1 MTCNKHSI
9 KQCRALL
16 VQPRTVAANVIRRP
30 TVLCTSTSK
39 LWSPTNCY
47 YVPSKIGEV
56 MAFESCTVVLFHL
69 LRRMLRPFRYVN
81 VPGFW
86 SAYSSAS
93 TQFMMSR
100 GVHSSTSLCLG
111 PDCTVGE
118 LHYFS
123 CWLQSP
129 LSCQPLSV
137 WYSRTALVCQE
148 Y

>member
-1 MTCNKHSI
+1 
-9 KQCRALL
+9 
-16 VQPRTVAANVIRRP
+16 
-30 TVLCTSTSK
+30 
-39 LWSPTNCY
+39 
-47 YVPSKIGEV
+47 

-129 LSCQPLSV
+129 LCHASLFLYGTHVPHWCVKNTDCTHYKL
-137 WYSRTALVCQE
+137 TFF
-148 Y
+148 